1 MLSLHRNLQEIQT
14 SLDGRGESREHELL
28 QSAIDR
34 AEQALRAQAHAL
46 VSAARGSH
54 QMLTSNSLAASL
66 GADYREPR
74 RSTPPPAPPPPQFP
88 RAPAAPSHGGRA
100 ASVGLPRRPVR
111 APTGGRQMSAKT
123 TGRRRLLPKI
133 NRADPLADPPALT
146 EFDLQAGLLDL
157 ASRGFI
163 PPAAD
168 LTPAMERGMPCLM
181 QKPALVYD
189 QALKQERYDLRAEE
203 LAKVRV
209 DLREHVLRTLGPPE
223 EPPSLEPSQ
232 VRTSR
237 QLPPLPALP
246 APPPAP
252 GSVAEAYGTFCTE
265 LLDAAGEPDATI
277 MEAAVAALPP
287 GPTQAEIQAAA
298 VSKIAAAWRM
308 ADQRGRYLE
317 LRTAHRAARR
327 IQSGWQTSV
336 VRSATRQELMR
347 REEEER
353 KLQTMMV
360 YQIGQDWFQA
370 KAMRRVEVHVCSL
383 TIAEHR
389 RRRMDGYQVLQ
400 AAQIA
405 RIFRLADSKRDIIF
419 VAPKH
424 VHEDVLDYYSKIMQF
439 RGIQNPPG
447 RFQVVV
453 PENIGLKDKM
463 SLTQA
468 LLCSPKA
475 LKRIR
480 KLVSNRLA
488 MLIPEA
494 VTHVEAKLSC
504 TLRLPLI
511 GPSARNMSLLASKS
525 NAKKL
530 TQLAGLPT
538 GPWAVDIYDEDEFFT
553 CLAGLVVKHPK
564 VKTWLFKIDDERG
577 SRGTAYIDLSKLHQ
591 VQQSVHASAPALLQG
606 PDGTSLA
613 GGEDEEPAVIGADAN
628 EVRASLQYH
637 VPRKAVLCHR
647 QVYGDFANWL
657 AEACR
662 IGCVIQAVP
671 ESMISQT
678 SVHFQ
683 VAPDGAIDVLGTSE
697 AVMSTPFVRA
707 ASWYPHTRG
716 SFEVLQEVG
725 YRLGRSLAAKGF
737 MGFASADIV
746 FFDNPDFDASEL
758 VSEPR
763 ETTPAIIGS
772 DTPINPEDLMFG
784 DLRSPSPDVSVDNG
798 NYRPSVDSLPESR
811 QADYTAALEIHQEH
825 MRREQQ
831 AFDPVSLMLG
841 VFDQGATPVV
851 SPFACWVV
859 DVDAR
864 LTDEAAMIFPLKFIA
879 QVKQDPAHGFMTLTP
894 EAQDV
899 AGQGQD
905 LTEEDKALRSQRWA
919 LVNSVAMAPQLER
932 MSHQVLFQAA
942 KMRGV
947 SFDLFHN
954 VGCVFTFLDVVHMLF
969 SLMVVDKTPEQCAKK
984 MAGALA
990 AIAEG
995 PKGAPGAKP
1004 SAKQKVGGLPPEA
1017 TDLLTLLDVQ
1027 MAIRVCLKRFADKK

>member
-14 SLDGRGESREHELL
+14 SLDGRGQSREHELL
-28 QSAIDR
+28 QNAIDR
-34 AEQALRAQAHAL
+34 AEQALRSQAHAL
-46 VSAARGSH
+46 VTAARGSR
-54 QMLTSNSLAASL
+54 QMLSSNSLAASL
-66 GADYREPR
+66 GADYAAPR
-74 RSTPPPAPPPPQFP
+74 RSTPPGPPPPQFP
-88 RAPAAPSHGGRA
+88 RAPAAPPSYGTRA
-100 ASVGLPRRPVR
+100 ASTGLPRRPLR

-133 NRADPLADPPALT
+133 NRSDPLADPPALT

-157 ASRGFI
+157 AARGFI

-181 QKPALVYD
+181 QRPAFVYD
-189 QALKQERYDLRAEE
+189 QALKQERHDLRAED
-203 LAKVRV
+203 LAKVRL

-223 EPPSLEPSQ
+223 DPPSSEASQ
-232 VRTSR
+232 ARTS

-246 APPPAP
+246 APPQPALA

-265 LLDAAGEPDATI
+265 LLDAAGDDSAVLE
-277 MEAAVAALPP
+277 AVAVLPA
-287 GPTQAEIQAAA
+287 GPTKAEIQDAAA
-298 VSKIAAAWRM
+298 SLIAAAWRM
-308 ADQRGRYLE
+308 AAQRRRYLE
-317 LRTAHRAARR
+317 LRTTHRAARC
-327 IQSGWQTSV
+327 IQSGWHTCL

-347 REEEER
+347 REEEDR
-353 KLQTMMV
+353 KLQTMMM

-370 KAMRRVEVHVCSL
+370 KAMRRVEVHICSL
-383 TIAEHR
+383 SIAEHR
-389 RRRMDGYQVLQ
+389 RRRMDGYQVMQ

-405 RIFRLADSKRDIIF
+405 RIFRLADAKRDIIF

-424 VHEDVLDYYSKIMQF
+424 IHEDVLDYYSKIMQF

-453 PENIGLKDKM
+453 PENINLKDKM

-475 LKRIR
+475 LKRVR
-480 KLVSNRLA
+480 RLVSNRMA

-504 TLRLPLI
+504 ALRLPLI
-511 GPSARNMSLLASKS
+511 GPSSRNMSLLASKS

-530 TQLAGLPT
+530 TQLAQLPV

-553 CLAGLVVKHPK
+553 CLAGLVIKHPK
-564 VKTWLFKIDDERG
+564 VRTWLFKIDDERG
-577 SRGTAYIDLSKLHQ
+577 SRGTAYIDLYKLHQ
-591 VQQSVHASAPALLQG
+591 VQQSVNASAPALLGQS
-606 PDGTSLA
+606 PDGLGATA
-613 GGEDEEPAVIGADAN
+613 AEDEEPAIIGADAT
-628 EVRASLQYH
+628 EVRAALRHH
-637 VPRKAVLCHR
+637 VPKRAVLCHR
-647 QVYGDFANWL
+647 QVYGDFASWL

-662 IGCVIQAVP
+662 IGCVIQAAP
-671 ESMISQT
+671 ENMISQT

-683 VAPDGAIDVLGTSE
+683 VAPDGAIDILGTSE
-697 AVMSTPFVRA
+697 AVMSSLFVRA
-707 ASWYPHTRG
+707 ASWYPHSRG

-725 YRLGRSLAAKGF
+725 YRLGRCLAAKGF
-737 MGFASADIV
+737 MGFASADVV
-746 FFDNPDFDASEL
+746 FFDNPEFDANEL

-763 ETTPAIIGS
+763 ESTPAIIGS
-772 DTPINPEDLMFG
+772 DTPVNPEDLMFG
-784 DLRSPSPDVSVDNG
+784 NLRSPSPDISVDNG
-798 NYRPSVDSLPESR
+798 DLRPSADSLPESR
-811 QADYTAALEIHQEH
+811 QADYNAALQVHEEQLK
-825 MRREQQ
+825 RENQS
-831 AFDPVSLMLG
+831 FDPVSLMLG
-841 VFDQGATPVV
+841 GPEQGAGSTL

-864 LTDEAAMIFPLKFIA
+864 LTDEAAMLFPLKFIA
-879 QVKQDPAHGFMTLTP
+879 QVKQDPVHGLMLS
-894 EAQDV
+894 EAQDSDFK
-899 AGQGQD
+899 AHQD
-905 LTEEDKALRSQRWA
+905 LTEEERILRSQRWA
-919 LVNSVAMAPQLER
+919 MVNCVALAPQLEK

-954 VGCVFTFLDVVHMLF
+954 VGCVFTFLDVVHKLF

-984 MAGALA
+984 MSASLA

-995 PKGAPGAKP
+995 PKGAPGAK

-1017 TDLLTLLDVQ
+1017 TDQLSIADVQ
-1027 MAIRVCLKRFADKK
+1027 LALRVCLKRFADRK